1 MNCVKVRK
9 TLDSISGILN
19 SVVSSLCVG
28 LTALMFV
35 AVFIQVIGRYLLKSG
50 TAWTEETARYSMIWL
65 AFLGA
70 SSLIRSW
77 DNTAVTFVKDKFP
90 LKVREIIDILIMVIM
105 LAFMIQISVL
115 SVQQIPKLAMRETSP
130 ALGISMFIPRSSVMF
145 GSIIICIQLFW
156 RIIDAI
162 LQMVIRG
169 GEKA

>member
-1 MNCVKVRK
+1 MKCEKLRK
-9 TLDSISGILN
+9 NLDTVSGILN
-19 SVVSSLCVG
+19 SIVSSLCVG

-90 LKVREIIDILIMVIM
+90 PRVRQVVDILIMAVM
-105 LAFMIQISVL
+105 LAFMIEISIL

-145 GSIIICIQLFW
+145 GSIIICIQLVW

-169 GEKA
+169 GEKP